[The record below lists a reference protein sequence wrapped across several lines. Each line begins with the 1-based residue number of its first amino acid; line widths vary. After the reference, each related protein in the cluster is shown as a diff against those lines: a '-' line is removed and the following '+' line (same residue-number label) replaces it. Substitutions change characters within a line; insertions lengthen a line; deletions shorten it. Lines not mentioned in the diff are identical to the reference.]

1 MSEYDSLQEGLT
13 SLIEK
18 MKEQPITW
26 NESLQNLYYSR
37 QDASESLR
45 LLIANTAHEHNAWAN
60 MFNPM
65 SMMEPSF
72 GSECWLLSYQQL
84 SKHYGVPM
92 SWFHAISIRAITDP
106 MHKTWRVGDAVELI
120 DDEGYLL
127 ETAYAAY
134 LDGVSDGLLEE
145 TDGIAEMRHPKMIE
159 VSNMIL
165 QGIEEQA
172 QFHDM
177 TIEEA
182 VKALSQSHDMTPA

>member
-13 SLIEK
+13 ALIEE

-26 NESLQNLYYSR
+26 DESLQNLYYSK
-37 QDASESLR
+37 QDASEALR
-45 LLIANTAHEHNAWAN
+45 LLIANSAHEHNAWAN

-72 GSECWLLSYQQL
+72 GPECWVLSYQQL

-106 MHKTWRVGDAVELI
+106 MCKTWGVDKPAELI
-120 DDEGYLL
+120 DEEGYLL

-134 LDGVSDGLLEE
+134 LDGVHDGLLEE
-145 TDGIAEMRHPKMIE
+145 TDGIADMRHPKMIE
-159 VSNMIL
+159 ISGMIL

-172 QFHDM
+172 EFLDM
-177 TIEEA
+177 TVEEA
-182 VKALSQSHDMTPA
+182 VKALSQKHDMSPA